1 MNIKPYM
8 NDLINTYQSKD
19 YEKVMIICEEILKL
33 NKDIPEVY
41 NFYGLSLQNLNRHD
55 QAINYFNKAIS
66 LQPKDYSAFNNL
78 AISYKYLYMN
88 KLAYENFNNC
98 LELKNNYFPAL
109 INFAILKKDL
119 NEYEDAIDLFQD
131 ALKIKPNP
139 NEIKILFSLSELYE
153 QKGEIEK
160 AKETIKKIL
169 VLNSSNTAAHYI
181 LSKYLNYKNESKHS
195 NEMEMILKNNS
206 LNNDEISNLSFA
218 LGKAYEEKNKYE
230 KSFYFYKKANESK
243 RKTLNYN
250 VNYFNNLKTNLINF
264 FESFNLKK
272 IDKYNKK
279 KIIFI
284 CGMPRSGT
292 TLVDQ
297 IISSHNKVIS
307 SGENSILPDIL
318 EKNILGKMEKAPE
331 KMNDYIF
338 SNGEKFNN
346 YYYFRLNN
354 INLDNE
360 ILTDKTVQNF
370 IWIGF
375 IRILFP
381 NSKIINCVR
390 SSKETC
396 FSIFKNNFHDKFM
409 DWSYNQDEIAKFFKF
424 YSNLIKFWNNKFPGE
439 IYHIKYE
446 NLLSDPKNE
455 IKKLLNFCDLDWDEN
470 CLNFQNNK
478 NPVKTASNLQV
489 RKPLYNSSKNI
500 SENYANYLTNMFELL
515 ES

>member
-1 MNIKPYM
+1 M
-8 NDLINTYQSKD
+8 NDLINTYQSKN

-33 NKDIPEVY
+33 YKDIPEVY
-41 NFYGLSLQNLNRHD
+41 NFYGLALQNLNRHK

-66 LQPKDYSAFNNL
+66 IQPKDYSAFNNL
-78 AISYKYLYMN
+78 AISYKFLYMN
-88 KLAYENFNNC
+88 KLAYENFNKC

-109 INFAILKKDL
+109 INFANLKKDM
-119 NEYEDAIDLFQD
+119 NEYKDAIDLFQE

-139 NEIKILFSLSELYE
+139 NEVKILFSLSESYE
-153 QKGEIEK
+153 QIGEIEK

-169 VLNSSNTAAHYI
+169 VINSSNTAAHYV
-181 LSKYLNYKNESKHS
+181 LSKYLNYKNETRHLK
-195 NEMEMILKNNS
+195 EMEIIFKDNS
-206 LNNDEISNLSFA
+206 LEDQEISNLSFA
-218 LGKAYEEKNKYE
+218 LGKAYEEKNIYE
-230 KSFYFYKKANESK
+230 KSFNFYKKANESK
-243 RKTLNYN
+243 RKSINYN
-250 VNYFNNLKTNLINF
+250 INYFNNIKTNLINF

-272 IDKYNKK
+272 IKKYNKK

-297 IISSHNKVIS
+297 IISSHKKVIS
-307 SGENSILPDIL
+307 SGENSILPDII
-318 EKNILGKMEKAPE
+318 ENNILGKMELNPE
-331 KMNDYIF
+331 KISDYIF

-354 INLDNE
+354 INLDHE
-360 ILTDKTVQNF
+360 IITDKTVQNF

-375 IRILFP
+375 IRVLFP

-409 DWSYNQDEIAKFFKF
+409 NWSYKQDEIVNF
-424 YSNLIKFWNNKFPGE
+424 YNFYVSLIKFWDHKFPGE
-439 IYHIKYE
+439 MYNIKYE
-446 NLLSDPKNE
+446 NVLSDPKNE
-455 IKKLLNFCDLDWDEN
+455 IKKLINFCDLDWDEN
-470 CLNFQNNK
+470 CLKFQKNK
-478 NPVKTASNLQV
+478 NPVNTASNLQV
-489 RKPLYNSSKNI
+489 RKPLYNSSKNV
-500 SENYANYLTNMFELL
+500 SKNYANYLSNMFKLL